1 MSYRYGAW
9 RGGPDP
15 LEPPFDV
22 ARALDRL
29 GDRVLRGDRAADALR
44 NLLRQG
50 MPGTRGLRDLLR
62 QARDRRRQL
71 RERGRLDGTLER
83 VRELLDQAV
92 EQERQTL
99 FPDPS
104 DAARLAEAEL
114 DQLPP
119 DTARAVRQLADYR
132 WRSPEAAATYEQIRD
147 LLRREVLDSQFRGMR
162 DALAGASPEELQR
175 IRDMIADLNAML
187 EADAR
192 GEDTQRQFEEFMER
206 YGDMFP
212 ERPRSLEELVDAL
225 ARRAAAASRL
235 AASLTPEQR
244 AELAALSASVLGDL
258 GLRYELDRLG
268 RALRSRRPDLAW
280 DQGAAM
286 DGEQPLGLGDATTA
300 LEELADLESLEATLG
315 QRYPGASLDDIDL
328 EAVERALGRAAVDDV
343 ETLRRLERELAEQ
356 GYLVREQGELR
367 LTPKAIRRIG
377 AVALRRIFSSLDEGR
392 RGDHDVAG
400 LGLAG
405 EPTGA
410 SRPWTFGDEEP
421 LDVVRTVRNAVLR
434 QGPRRPPGAVD
445 DHDPPAPPSATL
457 PVRGPTVPEMGGLD
471 ADRGSTVPE
480 VGGLDADRGSTVPGV
495 GGLDAVRRPTVPGVG
510 GLDAVR
516 GPTGRGA
523 GGFPRARAA
532 RPGVTLAPDDFEVLE
547 TERRT
552 SAAVCLLVDQS
563 YSMLLR
569 EAWGTAKATALAL
582 HSLVSTRYPQD
593 ALEIIGFSLLA
604 RTVRPAELPDL
615 DAAVGQGT
623 NLHHALVLAG
633 RHLDR
638 HPEAEPV
645 VLVVTDG
652 EPTAHLEPDGY
663 PLFDYPPD
671 PRTIELTL
679 TEVTRLTRRRATINL
694 FMLDDDPRLVAF
706 VDLIA
711 RLNGGRVFAPAPDRL
726 GDYVVSDY
734 LRARR
739 GRRAR

>member
-22 ARALDRL
+22 AGALDRL
-29 GDRVLRGDRAADALR
+29 GERVLSGDRAADALR

-62 QARDRRRQL
+62 QARDRRREL
-71 RERGRLDGTLER
+71 RERGRLDGTLEQ

-92 EQERQTL
+92 DQERQAL

-119 DTARAVRQLADYR
+119 DTARAVRQLADYQ

-175 IRDMIADLNAML
+175 IRDMVADLNAML

-212 ERPRSLEELVDAL
+212 ENPRSLEELVDAL

-244 AELAALSASVLGDL
+244 AELAALSESVLGDL
-258 GLRYELDRLG
+258 GLHYELDRLG
-268 RALRSRRPDLAW
+268 RSLRSRRPDLSW
-280 DQGAAM
+280 DQGAPM
-286 DGEQPLGLGDATTA
+286 GGEQPLGLGDATTA
-300 LEELADLESLEATLG
+300 LEELADLESLEASLG

-343 ETLRRLERELAEQ
+343 ETLRRLERELTEQ
-356 GYLVREQGELR
+356 GYLVREQGELK
-367 LTPKAIRRIG
+367 LSPKAIRRIG
-377 AVALRRIFSSLDEGR
+377 AVALRRVFSSLEEGR
-392 RGDHDVAG
+392 RGDHDVPG

-410 SRPWTFGDEEP
+410 SRPWVFGDEEP

-434 QGPRRPPGAVD
+434 GGTRRADGAV
-445 DHDPPAPPSATL
+445 A
-457 PVRGPTVPEMGGLD
+457 
-471 ADRGSTVPE
+471 
-480 VGGLDADRGSTVPGV
+480 
-495 GGLDAVRRPTVPGVG
+495 
-510 GLDAVR
+510 
-516 GPTGRGA
+516 
-523 GGFPRARAA
+523 
-532 RPGVTLAPDDFEVLE
+532 LAPDDFEVLE

-569 EAWGTAKATALAL
+569 ETWGMAKATALAL

-593 ALEIIGFSLLA
+593 ALEVIGFSLLA

-663 PLFDYPPD
+663 PIFDYPPD

-679 TEVTRLTRRRATINL
+679 TEVTRLTRRRATINV

-711 RLNGGRVFAPAPDRL
+711 RLNGGRVFSPSPDRL

-739 GRRAR
+739 GR

>member
-29 GDRVLRGDRAADALR
+29 GERVLAGDRAADALR
-44 NLLRQG
+44 GLLRDG

-62 QARDRRRQL
+62 QARDRRREL
-71 RERGRLDGTLER
+71 RQRGRLDGTLER

-92 EQERQTL
+92 DLERQAL

-119 DTARAVRQLADYR
+119 DTARAVRQLADYQ

-147 LLRREVLDSQFRGMR
+147 LLRREVLDAQFRGMR

-175 IRDMIADLNAML
+175 IRDMVADLNAML

-192 GEDTQRQFEEFMER
+192 GEDTQRAFEEFMER

-212 ERPRSLEELVDAL
+212 ENPRSLEELVDAL

-235 AASLTPEQR
+235 AASLSPEQR
-244 AELAALSASVLGDL
+244 AELAALSQSVLGDL
-258 GLRYELDRLG
+258 GLQYELDRLG
-268 RALRSRRPDLAW
+268 RALRSRRPDLRW
-280 DQGAAM
+280 DQGATM
-286 DGEQPLGLGDATTA
+286 GGEQPLGLGDATTA
-300 LEELADLESLEATLG
+300 LEELADLESLEASLG

-343 ETLRRLERELAEQ
+343 ETLRRLERELTSQ
-356 GYLVREQGELR
+356 GYLLREQGELR

-421 LDVVRTVRNAVLR
+421 LDVVRTVRNAVQR
-434 QGPRRPPGAVD
+434 GGPRRPGGAV
-445 DHDPPAPPSATL
+445 A
-457 PVRGPTVPEMGGLD
+457 
-471 ADRGSTVPE
+471 
-480 VGGLDADRGSTVPGV
+480 
-495 GGLDAVRRPTVPGVG
+495 
-510 GLDAVR
+510 
-516 GPTGRGA
+516 
-523 GGFPRARAA
+523 
-532 RPGVTLAPDDFEVLE
+532 LAPDDFEVLE

-563 YSMLLR
+563 LSMLLR
-569 EAWGTAKATALAL
+569 ETWGMAKATALAL

-604 RTVRPAELPDL
+604 RTVRPADLPDL
-615 DAAVGQGT
+615 DASVTQGT

-652 EPTAHLEPDGY
+652 EPTAHLEPDGR
-663 PLFDYPPD
+663 PIFDYPPD

-679 TEVTRLTRRRATINL
+679 TEVNRLTRRRATINV

-706 VDLIA
+706 VDLVA
-711 RLNGGRVFAPAPDRL
+711 RLNGGRVLAPAPDRL

-739 GRRAR
+739 GRRGR

>member
-22 ARALDRL
+22 AGALDRL
-29 GDRVLRGDRAADALR
+29 GERVLSGDRAADALR

-62 QARDRRRQL
+62 QARDRRREL

-92 EQERQTL
+92 GQERQAL

-119 DTARAVRQLADYR
+119 DTARAVRQLADYQ
-132 WRSPEAAATYEQIRD
+132 WRSPEAEATYEQIRD
-147 LLRREVLDSQFRGMR
+147 LLRREVLDAQFQGMR

-175 IRDMIADLNAML
+175 IRDMVADLNAML

-192 GEDTQRQFEEFMER
+192 GEDTQRQFEEFMDR

-212 ERPRSLEELVDAL
+212 ENPRSLEELVDAL

-244 AELAALSASVLGDL
+244 AELAALTESVLGDL
-258 GLRYELDRLG
+258 GLQYELNRLG
-268 RALRSRRPDLAW
+268 RALRSHRPDLPW
-280 DQGAAM
+280 DQGTAM
-286 DGEQPLGLGDATTA
+286 GGEEPLGLGDATTA
-300 LEELADLESLEATLG
+300 LEELADLESLEASLG
-315 QRYPGASLDDIDL
+315 QRYPGASLDDVDL
-328 EAVERALGRAAVDDV
+328 EAVERALGRSAVDDV
-343 ETLRRLERELAEQ
+343 ETLRRLERELTEQ
-356 GYLVREQGELR
+356 GYLLREQGELK
-367 LTPKAIRRIG
+367 LSPKAIRRIG
-377 AVALRRIFSSLDEGR
+377 AVALRRVFSSLEEGR

-410 SRPWTFGDEEP
+410 SRPWVFGDEEP

-434 QGPRRPPGAVD
+434 GASRAPGGTVD
-445 DHDPPAPPSATL
+445 SPGHPGSRSAT
-457 PVRGPTVPEMGGLD
+457 VPL
-471 ADRGSTVPE
+471 
-480 VGGLDADRGSTVPGV
+480 
-495 GGLDAVRRPTVPGVG
+495 
-510 GLDAVR
+510 
-516 GPTGRGA
+516 RGA
-523 GGFPRARAA
+523 ERPEARFPRARAA
-532 RPGVTLAPDDFEVLE
+532 GPAVELAPDDFEVLE

-569 EAWGTAKATALAL
+569 ETWGMAKATALAL

-593 ALEIIGFSLLA
+593 ALELIGFSRFA
-604 RTVRPAELPDL
+604 RTVRPADLPDL
-615 DAAVGQGT
+615 DADIGQGT

-663 PLFDYPPD
+663 AWFAYPPER
-671 PRTIELTL
+671 RTIELTL
-679 TEVTRLTRRRATINL
+679 TEVTRLTRRGATINV
-694 FMLDDDPRLVAF
+694 FMLDEDPRLVAF
-706 VDLIA
+706 VDLVA
-711 RLNGGRVFAPAPDRL
+711 RLNGGRVFSPSPDRL

-739 GRRAR
+739 GRRARRAG

>member
-22 ARALDRL
+22 AKALDRL
-29 GDRVLRGDRAADALR
+29 GERVLAGDRAADALR

-62 QARDRRRQL
+62 QVRERRRGL
-71 RERGRLDGTLER
+71 RQRGQLDGTLER

-92 EQERQTL
+92 DQERRAL

-119 DTARAVRQLADYR
+119 DTAGAVRQLADYR

-175 IRDMIADLNAML
+175 IRDMMADLNAML

-192 GEDTQRQFEEFMER
+192 GEDTQRQFDEFMDR
-206 YGDMFP
+206 YGDLFP
-212 ERPRSLEELVDAL
+212 ENPRSLEELVDAL

-244 AELAALSASVLGDL
+244 AELAGLAQQVLGDL
-258 GLRYELDRLG
+258 GLRYEMDRLG
-268 RALRSRRPDLAW
+268 RSLRSRRPDLRW
-280 DQGAAM
+280 DQDAAM
-286 DGEQPLGLGDATTA
+286 GGEQPLGLGDATTA
-300 LEELADLESLEATLG
+300 LEELADLESLEASLG
-315 QRYPGASLDDIDL
+315 QRYPGASLDDVDL
-328 EAVERALGRAAVDDV
+328 EAVERALGRAAVEDL
-343 ETLRRLERELAEQ
+343 ETLRRLERELTEE
-356 GYLVREQGELR
+356 GYLLRDQGELK

-392 RGDHDVAG
+392 RGDHDIAG

-410 SRPWTFGDEEP
+410 SRPWVFGDEEP
-421 LDVVRTVRNAVLR
+421 LEVVRTVRNAVLR
-434 QGPRRPPGAVD
+434 GAGESGR
-445 DHDPPAPPSATL
+445 SA
-457 PVRGPTVPEMGGLD
+457 G
-471 ADRGSTVPE
+471 
-480 VGGLDADRGSTVPGV
+480 
-495 GGLDAVRRPTVPGVG
+495 RPTRAETLG
-510 GLDAVR
+510 GS
-516 GPTGRGA
+516 GREGSPPNEPSL
-523 GGFPRARAA
+523 PRA
-532 RPGVTLAPDDFEVLE
+532 GVRLAPEDFEVEE

-569 EAWGTAKATALAL
+569 ETWGMAKATALAL

-593 ALEIIGFSLLA
+593 ALEIIGFSRLA
-604 RTVRPAELPDL
+604 RTVRPADLPDL
-615 DAAVGQGT
+615 DAAMGQGT

-645 VLVVTDG
+645 VLVITDG

-663 PLFDYPPD
+663 PWFDYPPD
-671 PRTIELTL
+671 PRTVELTL
-679 TEVTRLTRRRATINL
+679 TEVTRLTRRRATINV
-694 FMLDDDPRLVAF
+694 FMLDQDPRLVGF

-711 RLNGGRVFAPAPDRL
+711 RLNGGRVFAPSADRL

-739 GRRAR
+739 GRRGR

>member
-29 GDRVLRGDRAADALR
+29 GERVLAGDRPADALAD
-44 NLLRQG
+44 LLRRG
-50 MPGTRGLRDLLR
+50 MPGMRGLRDLLR
-62 QARDRRRQL
+62 QVRERRRGL

-92 EQERQTL
+92 EQERRAL

-114 DQLPP
+114 DQLPA
-119 DTARAVRQLADYR
+119 DTARAVRQLADYQ

-147 LLRREVLDSQFRGMR
+147 LLRREVLDTQFRGMR
-162 DALAGASPEELQR
+162 DALAGASPEQLQR
-175 IRDMIADLNAML
+175 IRDMLADLNAML

-192 GEDTQRQFEEFMER
+192 GEDTQRQFDEFMQR

-212 ERPRSLEELVDAL
+212 ENPRTLEELVDSL

-235 AASLTPEQR
+235 A
-244 AELAALSASVLGDL
+244 DF
-258 GLRYELDRLG
+258 GLQYELDRLG
-268 RALRSRRPDLAW
+268 RALRSRRPDLPW
-280 DQGAAM
+280 DEGAPA
-286 DGEQPLGLGDATTA
+286 GGQQPLGLGDATTA
-300 LEELADLESLEATLG
+300 LEELADLESLEASLG
-315 QRYPGASLDDIDL
+315 QRYPGASLDDVDP
-328 EAVERALGRAAVDDV
+328 EALERALGRAAVEDL

-356 GYLVREQGELR
+356 GYLLREQGELR
-367 LTPKAIRRIG
+367 LSPKAIRRIG
-377 AVALRRIFSSLDEGR
+377 AVALRRIFSSLEEGR

-400 LGLAG
+400 AGLAG

-410 SRPWTFGDEEP
+410 SRPWQFGDEEP
-421 LDVVRTVRNAVLR
+421 IDVVRTVRNAVLR
-434 QGPRRPPGAVD
+434 QGPRRPGA
-445 DHDPPAPPSATL
+445 
-457 PVRGPTVPEMGGLD
+457 
-471 ADRGSTVPE
+471 
-480 VGGLDADRGSTVPGV
+480 
-495 GGLDAVRRPTVPGVG
+495 AV
-510 GLDAVR
+510 A
-516 GPTGRGA
+516 
-523 GGFPRARAA
+523 
-532 RPGVTLAPDDFEVLE
+532 LAPDDFEVLE

-569 EAWGTAKATALAL
+569 EAWGMAKATALAL
-582 HSLVSTRYPQD
+582 HSLVATRYPQD
-593 ALEIIGFSLLA
+593 ALEIVGFSLLA
-604 RTVRPAELPDL
+604 RTVRNAELPDL
-615 DAAVGQGT
+615 APAVGQGT

-652 EPTAHLEPDGY
+652 EPTAHLEPDGF
-663 PLFDYPPD
+663 PWFDYPPD

-679 TEVTRLTRRRATINL
+679 AEVTRLTRRGATINV
-694 FMLDDDPRLVAF
+694 FMLDDDPRLVRF
-706 VDLIA
+706 VDGIA
-711 RLNGGRVFAPAPDRL
+711 RLNGGRVFAPSTERL

>member
-22 ARALDRL
+22 AGALDRL
-29 GDRVLRGDRAADALR
+29 GERVLSGDRAADALR

-62 QARDRRRQL
+62 QARDRRREL
-71 RERGRLDGTLER
+71 RERGRLDGTLEQ

-92 EQERQTL
+92 EQERQAL

-119 DTARAVRQLADYR
+119 DTARAVRQLADYQ

-147 LLRREVLDSQFRGMR
+147 LLRREVLDSQFKGMR
-162 DALAGASPEELQR
+162 DALAGASPTELQR
-175 IRDMIADLNAML
+175 IRDMVADLNAML

-212 ERPRSLEELVDAL
+212 ENPRNLEELVDAL

-244 AELAALSASVLGDL
+244 AELAALAESVLGDL
-258 GLRYELDRLG
+258 GLQYELDRLG
-268 RALRSRRPDLAW
+268 RSLRSRRPDLSW

-286 DGEQPLGLGDATTA
+286 GGEQPLGLGDATTA
-300 LEELADLESLEATLG
+300 LEELADLESLEASLG

-343 ETLRRLERELAEQ
+343 ETLRRLERELTEQ
-356 GYLVREQGELR
+356 GYLVREQGELK
-367 LTPKAIRRIG
+367 LSPKAIRRIG
-377 AVALRRIFSSLDEGR
+377 AVALRRVFSSLEEGR

-410 SRPWTFGDEEP
+410 SRPWVFGDEEP

-434 QGPRRPPGAVD
+434 GGPRQPGRAV
-445 DHDPPAPPSATL
+445 A
-457 PVRGPTVPEMGGLD
+457 
-471 ADRGSTVPE
+471 
-480 VGGLDADRGSTVPGV
+480 
-495 GGLDAVRRPTVPGVG
+495 
-510 GLDAVR
+510 
-516 GPTGRGA
+516 
-523 GGFPRARAA
+523 
-532 RPGVTLAPDDFEVLE
+532 LAPDDFEVLE

-569 EAWGTAKATALAL
+569 ETWGMAKATALAL

-593 ALEIIGFSLLA
+593 ALEVIGFSLLA
-604 RTVRPAELPDL
+604 RTVRPVDLPDL

-663 PLFDYPPD
+663 PIFDYPPD

-679 TEVTRLTRRRATINL
+679 TEVTRLTRRRATINV
-694 FMLDDDPRLVAF
+694 FMLDDDPSLVAF

-711 RLNGGRVFAPAPDRL
+711 RLNGGRVFAPSPDRL

-739 GRRAR
+739 GR

>member
-22 ARALDRL
+22 AGALDRL
-29 GDRVLRGDRAADALR
+29 GERVLSGDRAADALR

-62 QARDRRRQL
+62 QARDRRREL

-92 EQERQTL
+92 GQERQTL

-119 DTARAVRQLADYR
+119 DTARAVRQLADYQ
-132 WRSPEAAATYEQIRD
+132 WRSPEAEATYEQIRD
-147 LLRREVLDSQFRGMR
+147 LLRREVLDAQFQGMR

-175 IRDMIADLNAML
+175 IRDMVADLNAML

-192 GEDTQRQFEEFMER
+192 GEDTQRQFEEFMDR

-212 ERPRSLEELVDAL
+212 ENPRSLEELVDAL

-244 AELAALSASVLGDL
+244 AELAALTESVLGDL
-258 GLRYELDRLG
+258 GLQYELNRLG
-268 RALRSRRPDLAW
+268 RALRSHRPDLPW
-280 DQGAAM
+280 DQGTAM
-286 DGEQPLGLGDATTA
+286 GGEEPLGLGDATTA
-300 LEELADLESLEATLG
+300 LEELADLESLEASLG
-315 QRYPGASLDDIDL
+315 QRYPGASLDDVDL
-328 EAVERALGRAAVDDV
+328 EAVERALGRSAVDDV
-343 ETLRRLERELAEQ
+343 ETLRRLERELTEQ
-356 GYLVREQGELR
+356 GYLLREQGELK
-367 LTPKAIRRIG
+367 LSPKAIRRIG
-377 AVALRRIFSSLDEGR
+377 AVALRRVFSSLEEGR

-410 SRPWTFGDEEP
+410 SRPWVFGDEEP

-434 QGPRRPPGAVD
+434 GASRAPGGTVD
-445 DHDPPAPPSATL
+445 SPGHPGSRSAT
-457 PVRGPTVPEMGGLD
+457 VPL
-471 ADRGSTVPE
+471 
-480 VGGLDADRGSTVPGV
+480 
-495 GGLDAVRRPTVPGVG
+495 
-510 GLDAVR
+510 
-516 GPTGRGA
+516 RGA
-523 GGFPRARAA
+523 ERPEARFPRARAA
-532 RPGVTLAPDDFEVLE
+532 GPAVELAPDDFEVLE

-569 EAWGTAKATALAL
+569 ETWGMAKATALAL

-593 ALEIIGFSLLA
+593 ALEIIGFSRFA
-604 RTVRPAELPDL
+604 RTVRPADLPDL
-615 DAAVGQGT
+615 DADIGQGT

-663 PLFDYPPD
+663 AWFAYPPER
-671 PRTIELTL
+671 RTIELTL
-679 TEVTRLTRRRATINL
+679 TEVTRLTRRGATINV
-694 FMLDDDPRLVAF
+694 FMLDEDPRLVAF
-706 VDLIA
+706 VDLVA
-711 RLNGGRVFAPAPDRL
+711 RLNGGRVFSPSPDRL

-739 GRRAR
+739 GRRARRAG

>member
-22 ARALDRL
+22 AGALDRL
-29 GDRVLRGDRAADALR
+29 GERVLSGDRAADALR

-62 QARDRRRQL
+62 QARDRHREL

-92 EQERQTL
+92 EAERQAL

-119 DTARAVRQLADYR
+119 DTARAVRQLADYQ
-132 WRSPEAAATYEQIRD
+132 WRSPEAAAAYEQIRD

-175 IRDMIADLNAML
+175 IRDMVADLNAML

-212 ERPRSLEELVDAL
+212 ENPRNLEELVDAL

-235 AASLTPEQR
+235 ASSLTPEQR
-244 AELAALSASVLGDL
+244 AELAALSESVLGDL
-258 GLRYELDRLG
+258 GLQYELDRLG
-268 RALRSRRPDLAW
+268 RSLRARRPDLPW

-286 DGEQPLGLGDATTA
+286 GGEEPLGLGDATTA
-300 LEELADLESLEATLG
+300 LEELADLESLESTLG
-315 QRYPGASLDDIDL
+315 QRYPGASLDDVDL
-328 EAVERALGRAAVDDV
+328 EAVDRALGRAAVDDV
-343 ETLRRLERELAEQ
+343 ETLRRLERELTEQ
-356 GYLVREQGELR
+356 GYLLREQGELK
-367 LTPKAIRRIG
+367 LSPKAIRRIG
-377 AVALRRIFSSLDEGR
+377 AVALRRIFSSLEEGR

-410 SRPWTFGDEEP
+410 SRPWAFGDEEP

-434 QGPRRPPGAVD
+434 AGPRRPGGAVD
-445 DHDPPAPPSATL
+445 STGNPASRSAS
-457 PVRGPTVPEMGGLD
+457 VPL
-471 ADRGSTVPE
+471 
-480 VGGLDADRGSTVPGV
+480 
-495 GGLDAVRRPTVPGVG
+495 
-510 GLDAVR
+510 
-516 GPTGRGA
+516 RGA
-523 GGFPRARAA
+523 ERRAAGFPHAQGAEQPEAGIPRARTAGRA
-532 RPGVTLAPDDFEVLE
+532 VELAPEDFEVLE

-569 EAWGTAKATALAL
+569 ETWGMAKATALAL

-593 ALEIIGFSLLA
+593 ALEIIGFSRLA
-604 RTVRPAELPDL
+604 RTVRPADLPDL
-615 DAAVGQGT
+615 DADVGQGT

-663 PLFDYPPD
+663 PWFAYPPER
-671 PRTIELTL
+671 RTIELTL
-679 TEVTRLTRRRATINL
+679 TEVTRLTRRGATVNV
-694 FMLDDDPRLVAF
+694 FMLDDDPLLVAF

-711 RLNGGRVFAPAPDRL
+711 RLNGGRVFAPSPDRL

>member
-22 ARALDRL
+22 AKALDRL
-29 GDRVLRGDRAADALR
+29 GDRVLSGDRAADALR

-62 QARDRRRQL
+62 QARDQRREL
-71 RERGRLDGTLER
+71 RERGRLDGTLEQ
-83 VRELLDQAV
+83 VRELLDRAV
-92 EQERQTL
+92 EQERRAL

-119 DTARAVRQLADYR
+119 DTARAVRQLADYQ

-147 LLRREVLDSQFRGMR
+147 LLRREVLDSQFKGMR

-175 IRDMIADLNAML
+175 IRDMVADLNAML

-212 ERPRSLEELVDAL
+212 ENPRNLEELVDAL

-244 AELAALSASVLGDL
+244 AELAALSESVLGDL
-258 GLRYELDRLG
+258 GLQYELDRLG
-268 RALRSRRPDLAW
+268 RSLRSRRPDLSW

-286 DGEQPLGLGDATTA
+286 GGEQPLGLGDATSA
-300 LEELADLESLEATLG
+300 LEELADLESLESALG

-343 ETLRRLERELAEQ
+343 ETLRRLERELTEQ
-356 GYLVREQGELR
+356 GYLVREQGELK
-367 LTPKAIRRIG
+367 LSPKAIRRIG
-377 AVALRRIFSSLDEGR
+377 AVALRRVFSSLEEGR

-410 SRPWTFGDEEP
+410 SRPWVFGDEEP

-434 QGPRRPPGAVD
+434 GGPRQPGRAV
-445 DHDPPAPPSATL
+445 AL
-457 PVRGPTVPEMGGLD
+457 I
-471 ADRGSTVPE
+471 
-480 VGGLDADRGSTVPGV
+480 
-495 GGLDAVRRPTVPGVG
+495 
-510 GLDAVR
+510 
-516 GPTGRGA
+516 
-523 GGFPRARAA
+523 
-532 RPGVTLAPDDFEVLE
+532 PDDFEVLE

-569 EAWGTAKATALAL
+569 ETWGMAKATALAL

-593 ALEIIGFSLLA
+593 ALEVIGFSLLA
-604 RTVRPAELPDL
+604 RTVRPADLPDL

-663 PLFDYPPD
+663 PIFDYPPD

-679 TEVTRLTRRRATINL
+679 TEVTRLTRRRATINV

-711 RLNGGRVFAPAPDRL
+711 RLNGGRVFAPSPDRL

-739 GRRAR
+739 GR

>member
-22 ARALDRL
+22 AKALDRL
-29 GDRVLRGDRAADALR
+29 GERVLAGDRAADALR

-62 QARDRRRQL
+62 QVRERRRGL
-71 RERGRLDGTLER
+71 RERGQLDGTLER

-92 EQERQTL
+92 DQERRAL

-119 DTARAVRQLADYR
+119 DTAGAVRQLADYR

-175 IRDMIADLNAML
+175 IRDMMADLNAML

-192 GEDTQRQFEEFMER
+192 GEDTQRQFDEFMNR
-206 YGDMFP
+206 YGDLFP
-212 ERPRSLEELVDAL
+212 ENPRSLEELVDAL

-244 AELAALSASVLGDL
+244 AELAGLAQQVLGDL
-258 GLRYELDRLG
+258 GLRYEMDRLG
-268 RALRSRRPDLAW
+268 RSLRSRRPDLRW
-280 DQGAAM
+280 DQDAAM
-286 DGEQPLGLGDATTA
+286 SGERPLGLGDATTA
-300 LEELADLESLEATLG
+300 LEELADLESLEASLG
-315 QRYPGASLDDIDL
+315 QRYPGASLDDVDL
-328 EAVERALGRAAVDDV
+328 EAVERALGRAAVEDL
-343 ETLRRLERELAEQ
+343 ETLRRLERELTEE
-356 GYLVREQGELR
+356 GYLLRDQGELK

-392 RGDHDVAG
+392 RGDHDIAG

-410 SRPWTFGDEEP
+410 SRPWVFGDEEP

-434 QGPRRPPGAVD
+434 
-445 DHDPPAPPSATL
+445 
-457 PVRGPTVPEMGGLD
+457 
-471 ADRGSTVPE
+471 
-480 VGGLDADRGSTVPGV
+480 
-495 GGLDAVRRPTVPGVG
+495 
-510 GLDAVR
+510 
-516 GPTGRGA
+516 GA
-523 GGFPRARAA
+523 GESGRSAGRSTRAETLGGSGREGSPPNEPSLPRA
-532 RPGVTLAPDDFEVLE
+532 GVRLAPEDFEVEE

-569 EAWGTAKATALAL
+569 ETWGMAKATALAL

-593 ALEIIGFSLLA
+593 ALEIIGFSRLA
-604 RTVRPAELPDL
+604 RTVRPADLPDL
-615 DAAVGQGT
+615 DAAMGQGT

-645 VLVVTDG
+645 VLVITDG

-663 PLFDYPPD
+663 PWFDYPPD
-671 PRTIELTL
+671 PRTVELTL
-679 TEVTRLTRRRATINL
+679 TEVTRLTRRRATINV
-694 FMLDDDPRLVAF
+694 FMLDQDPRLVGF

-711 RLNGGRVFAPAPDRL
+711 RLNGGRVFAPSADRL

-739 GRRAR
+739 GRRGR

>member
-22 ARALDRL
+22 AGALDRL
-29 GDRVLRGDRAADALR
+29 GERVLSGDRAADALR

-62 QARDRRRQL
+62 QARDRRREL
-71 RERGRLDGTLER
+71 RERGRLDGTLEQ

-92 EQERQTL
+92 EQERQAL

-119 DTARAVRQLADYR
+119 DTARAVRQLADYQ

-147 LLRREVLDSQFRGMR
+147 LLRREVLDSQFKGMR

-175 IRDMIADLNAML
+175 IRDMVADLNAML

-212 ERPRSLEELVDAL
+212 ENPRNLEELVDAL

-244 AELAALSASVLGDL
+244 AELAALSESVLGDL
-258 GLRYELDRLG
+258 GLQYELDRLG
-268 RALRSRRPDLAW
+268 RSLRSRRPDLSW

-286 DGEQPLGLGDATTA
+286 GGEQPLGLGDATTA
-300 LEELADLESLEATLG
+300 LEELADLESLEASLG

-343 ETLRRLERELAEQ
+343 ETLRRLERELTEQ
-356 GYLVREQGELR
+356 GYLVREQGELK
-367 LTPKAIRRIG
+367 LSPKAIRRIG
-377 AVALRRIFSSLDEGR
+377 AVALRRVFSSLEEGR

-410 SRPWTFGDEEP
+410 SRPWVFGDEEP

-434 QGPRRPPGAVD
+434 GGPRQP
-445 DHDPPAPPSATL
+445 
-457 PVRGPTVPEMGGLD
+457 
-471 ADRGSTVPE
+471 
-480 VGGLDADRGSTVPGV
+480 
-495 GGLDAVRRPTVPGVG
+495 
-510 GLDAVR
+510 
-516 GPTGRGA
+516 GRGRCA
-523 GGFPRARAA
+523 
-532 RPGVTLAPDDFEVLE
+532 LAPDDFEVLE

-569 EAWGTAKATALAL
+569 ETWGMAKATALAL

-593 ALEIIGFSLLA
+593 ALEVIGFSLLA
-604 RTVRPAELPDL
+604 RTVRPADLPDL

-663 PLFDYPPD
+663 PIFDYPPD

-679 TEVTRLTRRRATINL
+679 TEVTRLTRRRATINV

-711 RLNGGRVFAPAPDRL
+711 RLNGGRVFAPSPDRL

-739 GRRAR
+739 GR

>member
-29 GDRVLRGDRAADALR
+29 GERVLSGDRAADALR

-62 QARDRRRQL
+62 QARDRRREL
-71 RERGRLDGTLER
+71 REQGRLDGTLER

-92 EQERQTL
+92 EQERQAL

-119 DTARAVRQLADYR
+119 DTARAVRQLADYQ

-175 IRDMIADLNAML
+175 IRDMVADLNAML

-192 GEDTQRQFEEFMER
+192 GEDTQRQFDEFMER

-212 ERPRSLEELVDAL
+212 ENPRSLEELVDAL
-225 ARRAAAASRL
+225 ARRAAAARRR
-235 AASLTPEQR
+235 AATLTPEQR
-244 AELAALSASVLGDL
+244 AELAALSESVLGDL
-258 GLRYELDRLG
+258 GLQYELDRLG
-268 RALRSRRPDLAW
+268 RALRSRRPDLPW
-280 DQGAAM
+280 DRGAPM
-286 DGEQPLGLGDATTA
+286 GGEQPLGLGDATTA
-300 LEELADLESLEATLG
+300 LEELADLESLEASLG
-315 QRYPGASLDDIDL
+315 QRYPGASLEDIDL

-343 ETLRRLERELAEQ
+343 ETLRRLERELTEQ
-356 GYLVREQGELR
+356 GYLVREQGELK
-367 LTPKAIRRIG
+367 LSPKAIRRIG
-377 AVALRRIFSSLDEGR
+377 AVALRRIFSTLDEGR

-410 SRPWTFGDEEP
+410 SRPWVFGDEQP

-434 QGPRRPPGAVD
+434 
-445 DHDPPAPPSATL
+445 
-457 PVRGPTVPEMGGLD
+457 
-471 ADRGSTVPE
+471 
-480 VGGLDADRGSTVPGV
+480 
-495 GGLDAVRRPTVPGVG
+495 
-510 GLDAVR
+510 
-516 GPTGRGA
+516 GA
-523 GGFPRARAA
+523 GEPGHLAAGRPRV
-532 RPGVTLAPDDFEVLE
+532 GVRLAPEDFEVEE

-563 YSMLLR
+563 LSMLLR
-569 EAWGTAKATALAL
+569 DTWGTAKSTALAL

-593 ALEIIGFSLLA
+593 ALEVIGFSVLA

-615 DAAVGQGT
+615 EPSVEQGT

-645 VLVVTDG
+645 VLVITDG

-663 PLFDYPPD
+663 PLFYYPPD

-679 TEVTRLTRRRATINL
+679 TEVTRLTRRRATINV
-694 FMLDDDPRLVAF
+694 FMLDDDPRLVGF

-711 RLNGGRVFAPAPDRL
+711 RLNGGRVFAPSPDRL

>member
-29 GDRVLRGDRAADALR
+29 GERVLSGDRAADALR

-62 QARDRRRQL
+62 QVRERRRGL
-71 RERGRLDGTLER
+71 RERGQLDGTLER

-92 EQERQTL
+92 DQERRAL

-119 DTARAVRQLADYR
+119 DTAGAVRQLADYR

-175 IRDMIADLNAML
+175 IRDMMADLNAML

-192 GEDTQRQFEEFMER
+192 GEDTQRQFDEFMDR
-206 YGDMFP
+206 YGEMFP
-212 ERPRSLEELVDAL
+212 EDPRCLEELVDAL

-244 AELAALSASVLGDL
+244 AELAGLAQQVLGDL
-258 GLRYELDRLG
+258 GLRYEMDRLG
-268 RALRSRRPDLAW
+268 RSLRSRRPDLRW
-280 DQGAAM
+280 DQDAAM
-286 DGEQPLGLGDATTA
+286 GGERPLGLGDATTA
-300 LEELADLESLEATLG
+300 LEELADLESLEASLG
-315 QRYPGASLDDIDL
+315 QRYPGASLDDVDL
-328 EAVERALGRAAVDDV
+328 EAVERALGRAAVEDL
-343 ETLRRLERELAEQ
+343 ETLRRLERELTEE
-356 GYLVREQGELR
+356 GYLLRDQGELK

-392 RGDHDVAG
+392 RGDHDIAG

-410 SRPWTFGDEEP
+410 SRPWVFGDEEP
-421 LDVVRTVRNAVLR
+421 LEVVRTVRNAVLR
-434 QGPRRPPGAVD
+434 GAGESGRSAGRPT
-445 DHDPPAPPSATL
+445 PAETL
-457 PVRGPTVPEMGGLD
+457 GGLG
-471 ADRGSTVPE
+471 REGSPPNE
-480 VGGLDADRGSTVPGV
+480 PSLPRVG
-495 GGLDAVRRPTVPGVG
+495 VR
-510 GLDAVR
+510 
-516 GPTGRGA
+516 
-523 GGFPRARAA
+523 
-532 RPGVTLAPDDFEVLE
+532 LAPEDFEVEE

-569 EAWGTAKATALAL
+569 ETWGMAKATALAL

-593 ALEIIGFSLLA
+593 ALEIIGFSRLA
-604 RTVRPAELPDL
+604 RTVRPADLPDL
-615 DAAVGQGT
+615 DAAMGQGT

-645 VLVVTDG
+645 VLVITDG

-663 PLFDYPPD
+663 PWFDYPPD
-671 PRTIELTL
+671 PRTVELTL
-679 TEVTRLTRRRATINL
+679 TEVTRLTRRRATINV
-694 FMLDDDPRLVAF
+694 FMLDQDPRLVGF

-711 RLNGGRVFAPAPDRL
+711 RLNGGRVFAPSADRL

-739 GRRAR
+739 GRRGR

>member
-22 ARALDRL
+22 AKALDRL
-29 GDRVLRGDRAADALR
+29 GERVLAGDRAADALR

-62 QARDRRRQL
+62 QVRERRRGL
-71 RERGRLDGTLER
+71 RERGQLDGTLER

-92 EQERQTL
+92 DQERRAL

-119 DTARAVRQLADYR
+119 DTAGAVRQLADYR

-175 IRDMIADLNAML
+175 IRDMMADLNAML

-192 GEDTQRQFEEFMER
+192 GEDTQRQFDEFMDR

-212 ERPRSLEELVDAL
+212 ENPRSLEELVDAL

-244 AELAALSASVLGDL
+244 AELAGLAQQVLGDL
-258 GLRYELDRLG
+258 GLRYEMDRLG
-268 RALRSRRPDLAW
+268 RSLRSRRPDLRW
-280 DQGAAM
+280 DQDAAM
-286 DGEQPLGLGDATTA
+286 GGEQPLGLGDATTA
-300 LEELADLESLEATLG
+300 LEELADLEALEASLG
-315 QRYPGASLDDIDL
+315 QRYPGASLDDVDL
-328 EAVERALGRAAVDDV
+328 EAVERALGRAAVEDL
-343 ETLRRLERELAEQ
+343 ETLRRLERELTEE
-356 GYLVREQGELR
+356 GYLLRDQGELK

-392 RGDHDVAG
+392 RGDHDIAG

-410 SRPWTFGDEEP
+410 SRPWVFGDEEP

-434 QGPRRPPGAVD
+434 GAGESGR
-445 DHDPPAPPSATL
+445 SA
-457 PVRGPTVPEMGGLD
+457 G
-471 ADRGSTVPE
+471 
-480 VGGLDADRGSTVPGV
+480 
-495 GGLDAVRRPTVPGVG
+495 RPTRAEMLGAFGGDGSPPKEPSLPRVGV
-510 GLDAVR
+510 R
-516 GPTGRGA
+516 
-523 GGFPRARAA
+523 
-532 RPGVTLAPDDFEVLE
+532 LAPEDFEVEE

-569 EAWGTAKATALAL
+569 ETWGMAKATALAL

-604 RTVRPAELPDL
+604 RTVRPADLPDL
-615 DAAVGQGT
+615 DAAMGQGT

-645 VLVVTDG
+645 VLVITDG

-663 PLFDYPPD
+663 PWFDYPPD
-671 PRTIELTL
+671 PRTVELTL
-679 TEVTRLTRRRATINL
+679 TEVTRLTRRRATINV
-694 FMLDDDPRLVAF
+694 FMLDQDPRLVGF

-711 RLNGGRVFAPAPDRL
+711 RLNGGRVFAPSADRL

-739 GRRAR
+739 GRRGR

>member
-22 ARALDRL
+22 AGALDRL
-29 GDRVLRGDRAADALR
+29 GERVLSGDRTADALR

-62 QARDRRRQL
+62 QARDRHREL

-92 EQERQTL
+92 EAERQAL

-132 WRSPEAAATYEQIRD
+132 WRSPEAAAAYEQIRD

-162 DALAGASPEELQR
+162 DALAGASPQELQR
-175 IRDMIADLNAML
+175 IRDMVADLNAML

-212 ERPRSLEELVDAL
+212 ENPRNLEELVDAL

-244 AELAALSASVLGDL
+244 AELAALSESVLGDL
-258 GLRYELDRLG
+258 GLQYELDRLG
-268 RALRSRRPDLAW
+268 RSLRARRPDLPW
-280 DQGAAM
+280 DQGAAIG
-286 DGEQPLGLGDATTA
+286 GEEPLGLGDATTA
-300 LEELADLESLEATLG
+300 LEELADLESLEASLG
-315 QRYPGASLDDIDL
+315 QRYPGASLDDVDL

-343 ETLRRLERELAEQ
+343 ETLRRLERELTEQ
-356 GYLVREQGELR
+356 GYLLREQGELK
-367 LTPKAIRRIG
+367 LSPKAIRRIG
-377 AVALRRIFSSLDEGR
+377 AVALRRVFSSLEEGR

-410 SRPWTFGDEEP
+410 SRPWAFGDEEP

-434 QGPRRPPGAVD
+434 GEQLGGSGGESSPPNEPGRRG
-445 DHDPPAPPSATL
+445 
-457 PVRGPTVPEMGGLD
+457 VRL
-471 ADRGSTVPE
+471 
-480 VGGLDADRGSTVPGV
+480 L
-495 GGLDAVRRPTVPGVG
+495 
-510 GLDAVR
+510 
-516 GPTGRGA
+516 
-523 GGFPRARAA
+523 
-532 RPGVTLAPDDFEVLE
+532 PDDFEVLE

-569 EAWGTAKATALAL
+569 ETWGMAKATALAL

-593 ALEIIGFSLLA
+593 ALEIIGFSRLA
-604 RTVRPAELPDL
+604 RTVRPADLPDL
-615 DAAVGQGT
+615 DADVSQGT

-663 PLFDYPPD
+663 PWFAYPPER
-671 PRTIELTL
+671 RTIELTL
-679 TEVTRLTRRRATINL
+679 TEVTRLTRRGATVNV

-711 RLNGGRVFAPAPDRL
+711 RLNGGRVFAPSPERL

-739 GRRAR
+739 GRRAG

>member
-29 GDRVLRGDRAADALR
+29 GERVLAGDRAADALR
-44 NLLRQG
+44 GLLRDG

-62 QARDRRRQL
+62 QARDRRREL
-71 RERGRLDGTLER
+71 RQRGRLDGTLER

-92 EQERQTL
+92 DTERQAL

-119 DTARAVRQLADYR
+119 DTARAVRQLADYQ

-147 LLRREVLDSQFRGMR
+147 LLRREVLDAQFRGMR

-175 IRDMIADLNAML
+175 IRDMVADLNAML

-192 GEDTQRQFEEFMER
+192 GEDTQRAFEEFMER

-212 ERPRSLEELVDAL
+212 ENPRSLEELVDAL

-235 AASLTPEQR
+235 AASLSPEQR
-244 AELAALSASVLGDL
+244 AELAALSRSVLGDL
-258 GLRYELDRLG
+258 GLQYEMDRLG
-268 RALRSRRPDLAW
+268 RALRSRRPDLRW
-280 DQGAAM
+280 DQGATM
-286 DGEQPLGLGDATTA
+286 GGEQPLGLGDATTA
-300 LEELADLESLEATLG
+300 LEELADLESLEASMG

-343 ETLRRLERELAEQ
+343 ETLRRLERELTEQ
-356 GYLVREQGELR
+356 GYLLREQGELR

-410 SRPWTFGDEEP
+410 SRPWTFGDEQP

-434 QGPRRPPGAVD
+434 GAGESGRS
-445 DHDPPAPPSATL
+445 P
-457 PVRGPTVPEMGGLD
+457 GGL
-471 ADRGSTVPE
+471 RR
-480 VGGLDADRGSTVPGV
+480 VG
-495 GGLDAVRRPTVPGVG
+495 VR
-510 GLDAVR
+510 
-516 GPTGRGA
+516 
-523 GGFPRARAA
+523 
-532 RPGVTLAPDDFEVLE
+532 LAPDDFEIEE

-563 YSMLLR
+563 LSMLLR
-569 EAWGTAKATALAL
+569 ETWGMAKATALAL

-604 RTVRPAELPDL
+604 RTVRPADLPDL
-615 DAAVGQGT
+615 DASVTQGT

-652 EPTAHLEPDGY
+652 EPTAHLEPDGR
-663 PLFDYPPD
+663 PIFDYPPD

-679 TEVTRLTRRRATINL
+679 TEVNRLTRRRATINV
-694 FMLDDDPRLVAF
+694 FMLDDDPRLIAF
-706 VDLIA
+706 VDLVA
-711 RLNGGRVFAPAPDRL
+711 RLNGGRVLAPAPDRL

-739 GRRAR
+739 GRRGR

>member
-22 ARALDRL
+22 AGALDRL
-29 GDRVLRGDRAADALR
+29 GERVLAGDRAADALR

-62 QARDRRRQL
+62 QARDRRREL

-92 EQERQTL
+92 EAERQAL

-132 WRSPEAAATYEQIRD
+132 WRSPEAAAAYEQIRD
-147 LLRREVLDSQFRGMR
+147 LLRREVLDAQFRGMR

-175 IRDMIADLNAML
+175 IRDMVADLNAML

-212 ERPRSLEELVDAL
+212 ENPRTLEELVDAL

-244 AELAALSASVLGDL
+244 AELAALSESVLGDL
-258 GLRYELDRLG
+258 GLQYELDRLG
-268 RALRSRRPDLAW
+268 RSLRARRPDLPW
-280 DQGAAM
+280 DQGANM
-286 DGEQPLGLGDATTA
+286 GGEEPLGLGDATTA

-315 QRYPGASLDDIDL
+315 QRYPGASLDDVDL

-343 ETLRRLERELAEQ
+343 ETLRRLERELTEQ
-356 GYLVREQGELR
+356 GYLLREQGELK
-367 LTPKAIRRIG
+367 LSPKAIRRIG
-377 AVALRRIFSSLDEGR
+377 AVALRRVFSSLEEGR

-410 SRPWTFGDEEP
+410 SRPWVFGDEEP
-421 LDVVRTVRNAVLR
+421 LDVPRTVRNAVLR
-434 QGPRRPPGAVD
+434 GGPRRPGGAV
-445 DHDPPAPPSATL
+445 A
-457 PVRGPTVPEMGGLD
+457 
-471 ADRGSTVPE
+471 
-480 VGGLDADRGSTVPGV
+480 
-495 GGLDAVRRPTVPGVG
+495 
-510 GLDAVR
+510 
-516 GPTGRGA
+516 
-523 GGFPRARAA
+523 
-532 RPGVTLAPDDFEVLE
+532 LAPDDFEVLE

-569 EAWGTAKATALAL
+569 ETWGMAKATALAL

-593 ALEIIGFSLLA
+593 ALEIIGFSRLA
-604 RTVRPAELPDL
+604 RTVRPTDLPDL
-615 DAAVGQGT
+615 DADVSQGT

-663 PLFDYPPD
+663 PWFAYPPE
-671 PRTIELTL
+671 RHTIELTL
-679 TEVTRLTRRRATINL
+679 TEVTRLTRRGATINV

-711 RLNGGRVFAPAPDRL
+711 RLNGGRVFAPSPERL

-739 GRRAR
+739 GRRGG

>member
-22 ARALDRL
+22 AGALDRL
-29 GDRVLRGDRAADALR
+29 GERVLSGDRTADALR

-62 QARDRRRQL
+62 QARDRHREL
-71 RERGRLDGTLER
+71 RERGRLDGTLEQ

-92 EQERQTL
+92 EQERQAL

-119 DTARAVRQLADYR
+119 DTARAVRQLADYQ

-147 LLRREVLDSQFRGMR
+147 LLRREVLDSQFKGMR

-175 IRDMIADLNAML
+175 IRDMVADLNAML

-212 ERPRSLEELVDAL
+212 ENPRNLEELVDAL

-244 AELAALSASVLGDL
+244 AELAALSESVLGDL
-258 GLRYELDRLG
+258 GLQYELDRLG
-268 RALRSRRPDLAW
+268 RSLRSRRPDLSW

-286 DGEQPLGLGDATTA
+286 GGEQPLGLGDATTA
-300 LEELADLESLEATLG
+300 LEELADLESLEASLG

-343 ETLRRLERELAEQ
+343 ETLRRLERELTEQ

-367 LTPKAIRRIG
+367 LSPKAIRRIG
-377 AVALRRIFSSLDEGR
+377 AVALRRVFSSLEEGR

-410 SRPWTFGDEEP
+410 SRPWVFGDEEP

-434 QGPRRPPGAVD
+434 GGAVD
-445 DHDPPAPPSATL
+445 SPGHPASRSAS
-457 PVRGPTVPEMGGLD
+457 VPL
-471 ADRGSTVPE
+471 
-480 VGGLDADRGSTVPGV
+480 
-495 GGLDAVRRPTVPGVG
+495 
-510 GLDAVR
+510 
-516 GPTGRGA
+516 RGA
-523 GGFPRARAA
+523 ESPGAGFPRARTGGRA
-532 RPGVTLAPDDFEVLE
+532 VTLSPEDFEVLE

-569 EAWGTAKATALAL
+569 ETWGMAKATALAL

-593 ALEIIGFSLLA
+593 ALEVIGFSLLA
-604 RTVRPAELPDL
+604 RTVRPADLPDL

-663 PLFDYPPD
+663 PIFDYPPD

-679 TEVTRLTRRRATINL
+679 TEVTRLTRRRATINV

-711 RLNGGRVFAPAPDRL
+711 RLNGGRVFAPSPDRL

-739 GRRAR
+739 GR

>member
-22 ARALDRL
+22 AGALDRL
-29 GDRVLRGDRAADALR
+29 GERVLSGDRAADALR

-50 MPGTRGLRDLLR
+50 LPGTRGLRDLLR
-62 QARDRRRQL
+62 QTRDRRREL
-71 RERGRLDGTLER
+71 RERGRLDGTLEQ

-92 EQERQTL
+92 EQERQAL

-114 DQLPP
+114 DQLPA
-119 DTARAVRQLADYR
+119 DTARAVRELADYQ

-175 IRDMIADLNAML
+175 IRDMVADLNAML

-212 ERPRSLEELVDAL
+212 ENPRNLEELVDAL

-244 AELAALSASVLGDL
+244 AELAALTQSVLGDL
-258 GLRYELDRLG
+258 GLQYELDRLG
-268 RALRSRRPDLAW
+268 RSLRSRRPDLPW
-280 DQGAAM
+280 DQGANM
-286 DGEQPLGLGDATTA
+286 GGEGPLGLGDATTA
-300 LEELADLESLEATLG
+300 LEELADLESLESTLG

-343 ETLRRLERELAEQ
+343 ETLRRLERELTEQ
-356 GYLVREQGELR
+356 GYLVREQGELK
-367 LTPKAIRRIG
+367 LSPKAIRRIG
-377 AVALRRIFSSLDEGR
+377 AVALRRVFSSLEEGR

-400 LGLAG
+400 IGLAG

-410 SRPWTFGDEEP
+410 SRPWQFGDEEP

-434 QGPRRPPGAVD
+434 QGSRHGEVGVPRAPSRGGAV
-445 DHDPPAPPSATL
+445 
-457 PVRGPTVPEMGGLD
+457 R
-471 ADRGSTVPE
+471 
-480 VGGLDADRGSTVPGV
+480 
-495 GGLDAVRRPTVPGVG
+495 
-510 GLDAVR
+510 
-516 GPTGRGA
+516 
-523 GGFPRARAA
+523 
-532 RPGVTLAPDDFEVLE
+532 LAPDDFEVLE

-569 EAWGTAKATALAL
+569 ETWGMAKATALAL

-593 ALEIIGFSLLA
+593 ALEVIGFSLLA

-663 PLFDYPPD
+663 PIFDYPPD
-671 PRTIELTL
+671 PRTLELTL
-679 TEVTRLTRRRATINL
+679 TEVTRLTRRRATINV

-706 VDLIA
+706 VDLLA
-711 RLNGGRVFAPAPDRL
+711 RLNGGRVFAPSPDRL

-739 GRRAR
+739 GRR

>member
-22 ARALDRL
+22 NQALDRL
-29 GDRVLRGDRAADALR
+29 GERVLSGDRAADALR

-50 MPGTRGLRDLLR
+50 LPGTRGLRDLLR
-62 QARDRRRQL
+62 QARDRRREL

-92 EQERQTL
+92 EQERQAL

-104 DAARLAEAEL
+104 DGARLAEAEL

-119 DTARAVRQLADYR
+119 DTARAVRQLADYQ

-147 LLRREVLDSQFRGMR
+147 LLRREVLDSQFRGLR

-175 IRDMIADLNAML
+175 IRDMVADLNAML

-192 GEDTQRQFEEFMER
+192 GEDTTRQFEEFMER

-212 ERPRSLEELVDAL
+212 ENPRSLEELVDAL

-244 AELAALSASVLGDL
+244 AELAALSESVLGDL
-258 GLRYELDRLG
+258 GLQYELDRLG
-268 RALRSRRPDLAW
+268 RALRSRRPDLPW
-280 DQGAAM
+280 DQGASM
-286 DGEQPLGLGDATTA
+286 GGEEPLGLGDATTA
-300 LEELADLESLEATLG
+300 LEELADLESLESTLG

-343 ETLRRLERELAEQ
+343 ETLRRLERELTEQ
-356 GYLVREQGELR
+356 GYLVREQGELK
-367 LTPKAIRRIG
+367 LSPKAIRRIG

-392 RGDHDVAG
+392 RGDHEVPG

-410 SRPWTFGDEEP
+410 SRPWQFGDEEP
-421 LDVVRTVRNAVLR
+421 LDVVRTVRNAVMR
-434 QGPRRPPGAVD
+434 QAPARFTGGAASAPQGP
-445 DHDPPAPPSATL
+445 
-457 PVRGPTVPEMGGLD
+457 PERTRLK
-471 ADRGSTVPE
+471 
-480 VGGLDADRGSTVPGV
+480 LI
-495 GGLDAVRRPTVPGVG
+495 
-510 GLDAVR
+510 
-516 GPTGRGA
+516 
-523 GGFPRARAA
+523 
-532 RPGVTLAPDDFEVLE
+532 PDDFEVLE

-569 EAWGTAKATALAL
+569 DTWGMAKATALAL
-582 HSLVSTRYPQD
+582 HSLVSTRFPQD
-593 ALEIIGFSLLA
+593 ALEVIGFSLLA

-663 PLFDYPPD
+663 PIFDYPPD

-679 TEVTRLTRRRATINL
+679 AEVTRLTRRRATINV

-711 RLNGGRVFAPAPDRL
+711 RLNGGRVFAPSPDRL

>member
-22 ARALDRL
+22 AGALDRL
-29 GDRVLRGDRAADALR
+29 GERVLSGDRAADALR

-62 QARDRRRQL
+62 QARDRRREL

-92 EQERQTL
+92 EQERQAL

-119 DTARAVRQLADYR
+119 DTARAVRQLADYQ

-147 LLRREVLDSQFRGMR
+147 LLRREVLDAQFQGMR

-175 IRDMIADLNAML
+175 IRDMVADLNAML

-192 GEDTQRQFEEFMER
+192 GEDTQRQFEEFMDR

-212 ERPRSLEELVDAL
+212 ENPRSLEELVDAL

-244 AELAALSASVLGDL
+244 AELAALTESVLGDL
-258 GLRYELDRLG
+258 GLQYELDRLG
-268 RALRSRRPDLAW
+268 RALRSHRPDLPW
-280 DQGAAM
+280 DQGTTM
-286 DGEQPLGLGDATTA
+286 GGEEPLGLGDATTA
-300 LEELADLESLEATLG
+300 LEELADLESLEASLG
-315 QRYPGASLDDIDL
+315 QRYPGASLDDVDL
-328 EAVERALGRAAVDDV
+328 EAVERALGRSAVDDV
-343 ETLRRLERELAEQ
+343 ETLRRLERELTEQ
-356 GYLVREQGELR
+356 GYLLREQGELK
-367 LTPKAIRRIG
+367 LSPKAIRRIG
-377 AVALRRIFSSLDEGR
+377 AVALRRVFSSLEEGR

-410 SRPWTFGDEEP
+410 SRPWVFGDEEP

-434 QGPRRPPGAVD
+434 GGSRPPGGAVD
-445 DHDPPAPPSATL
+445 SPGHPAPRSAT
-457 PVRGPTVPEMGGLD
+457 V
-471 ADRGSTVPE
+471 
-480 VGGLDADRGSTVPGV
+480 
-495 GGLDAVRRPTVPGVG
+495 
-510 GLDAVR
+510 
-516 GPTGRGA
+516 
-523 GGFPRARAA
+523 PRARAA
-532 RPGVTLAPDDFEVLE
+532 GPAVELAPDDFEVLE

-569 EAWGTAKATALAL
+569 ETWGMAKATALAL

-593 ALEIIGFSLLA
+593 ALEIIGFSRFA
-604 RTVRPAELPDL
+604 RTVRPADLPDL
-615 DAAVGQGT
+615 DADIGQGT

-663 PLFDYPPD
+663 AWFAYPPER
-671 PRTIELTL
+671 RTVELTL
-679 TEVTRLTRRRATINL
+679 TEVTRLTRRGATINV
-694 FMLDDDPRLVAF
+694 FMLDEDPRLVAF
-706 VDLIA
+706 VDLVA
-711 RLNGGRVFAPAPDRL
+711 RLNGGRVFSPSPDRL

-734 LRARR
+734 LRLRNRNARR
-739 GRRAR
+739 SA

>member
-15 LEPPFDV
+15 LEPPFDL

-29 GDRVLRGDRAADALR
+29 GERVLAGDRAADALAD
-44 NLLRQG
+44 LLRRG
-50 MPGTRGLRDLLR
+50 MPGMRGLRDLLR
-62 QARDRRRQL
+62 QVRERRRGLRDRGQ
-71 RERGRLDGTLER
+71 LDGTLER

-92 EQERQTL
+92 AQERAAL

-104 DAARLAEAEL
+104 DEARLAEAEL

-147 LLRREVLDSQFRGMR
+147 LLRREVLDTQFKGMR
-162 DALAGASPEELQR
+162 DALAGASPEQLQR
-175 IRDMIADLNAML
+175 IRDMLADLNAML
-187 EADAR
+187 DADAR
-192 GEDTQRQFEEFMER
+192 GEDTQRQFDEFMQR

-212 ERPRSLEELVDAL
+212 ENPRTLEELVDAL

-244 AELAALSASVLGDL
+244 AELAGLAQAVLGDL
-258 GLRYELDRLG
+258 GLEYELDRLG
-268 RALRSRRPDLAW
+268 RALRGRRPDLPW
-280 DQGAAM
+280 DRGAQLGG
-286 DGEQPLGLGDATTA
+286 DQPLGLGDATTA
-300 LEELADLESLEATLG
+300 LEELADLESLEASLG
-315 QRYPGASLDDIDL
+315 QRYPGASLDDVDR
-328 EAVERALGRAAVDDV
+328 EALERALGRAAVEDL

-356 GYLVREQGELR
+356 GYLLREQGELR
-367 LTPKAIRRIG
+367 LSPKAIRRIG
-377 AVALRRIFSSLDEGR
+377 AVALRRIFASLEQGR

-400 LGLAG
+400 TGLAG
-405 EPTGA
+405 EPSGA
-410 SRPWTFGDEEP
+410 SRPWLFGDEEP

-434 QGPRRPPGAVD
+434 QGPGRSTGGARSAPP
-445 DHDPPAPPSATL
+445 DPP
-457 PVRGPTVPEMGGLD
+457 VPARVQLI
-471 ADRGSTVPE
+471 PE
-480 VGGLDADRGSTVPGV
+480 
-495 GGLDAVRRPTVPGVG
+495 
-510 GLDAVR
+510 
-516 GPTGRGA
+516 
-523 GGFPRARAA
+523 
-532 RPGVTLAPDDFEVLE
+532 DFEVLE

-569 EAWGTAKATALAL
+569 EAWGMAKATALAL
-582 HSLVSTRYPQD
+582 HSLVATRYPQD

-604 RTVRPAELPDL
+604 RTVPTADLPDL
-615 DAAVGQGT
+615 APAVGQGT

-652 EPTAHLEPDGY
+652 EPTAHLERDGY
-663 PLFDYPPD
+663 PWFDYPPD

-679 TEVTRLTRRRATINL
+679 AEVTRLTRRGATINV
-694 FMLDDDPRLVAF
+694 FMLDDDPRLVGF
-706 VDLIA
+706 VDGIA
-711 RLNGGRVFAPAPDRL
+711 RLNGGRVFAASAERL

-739 GRRAR
+739 GRRARGA

>member
-22 ARALDRL
+22 AGALDRL
-29 GDRVLRGDRAADALR
+29 GERVLSGDRAADALR

-62 QARDRRRQL
+62 QARDRRREL
-71 RERGRLDGTLER
+71 RERGRLDGTLEQ

-92 EQERQTL
+92 EQERQAL

-119 DTARAVRQLADYR
+119 DTARAVRQLADYQ

-147 LLRREVLDSQFRGMR
+147 LLRREVLDSQFKGMR
-162 DALAGASPEELQR
+162 DALAGASPTELQR
-175 IRDMIADLNAML
+175 IRDMVADLNAML

-212 ERPRSLEELVDAL
+212 ENPRNLEELVDAL

-244 AELAALSASVLGDL
+244 AELAALAESVLGDL
-258 GLRYELDRLG
+258 GLQYELDRLG
-268 RALRSRRPDLAW
+268 RSLRSRRPDLSW

-286 DGEQPLGLGDATTA
+286 GGEQPLGLGDATTA
-300 LEELADLESLEATLG
+300 LEELADLESLEASLG

-343 ETLRRLERELAEQ
+343 ETLRRLERELTEQ
-356 GYLVREQGELR
+356 GYLVREQGELK
-367 LTPKAIRRIG
+367 LSPKAIRRIG
-377 AVALRRIFSSLDEGR
+377 AVALRRVFSSLEEGR

-410 SRPWTFGDEEP
+410 SRPWVFGDEEP

-434 QGPRRPPGAVD
+434 GGPRQPGRAV
-445 DHDPPAPPSATL
+445 A
-457 PVRGPTVPEMGGLD
+457 
-471 ADRGSTVPE
+471 
-480 VGGLDADRGSTVPGV
+480 
-495 GGLDAVRRPTVPGVG
+495 
-510 GLDAVR
+510 
-516 GPTGRGA
+516 
-523 GGFPRARAA
+523 
-532 RPGVTLAPDDFEVLE
+532 LAPDDFEVLE

-569 EAWGTAKATALAL
+569 ETWGMAKATALAL

-593 ALEIIGFSLLA
+593 ALEVIGFSLLA
-604 RTVRPAELPDL
+604 RTVRPVDLPDL

-663 PLFDYPPD
+663 PIFDYPPD

-679 TEVTRLTRRRATINL
+679 TEVTRLTRRRATINV

-711 RLNGGRVFAPAPDRL
+711 RLNGGRVFAPSPDRL

-739 GRRAR
+739 GR